1 MACTNATLQAPA
13 NFKGF
18 IENAERH
25 WLIQANLDNAVETV
39 VNCVRNKNGETDNSQ
54 HGQAQYQSPLNQA
67 EYLQSSWRWPERREQ
82 FRTSPLHHQNTQQQY
97 RRHVFRVHLTHI
109 QTYTQIHMCTYI
121 HPDTNMARNHSK
133 TANVHQGSLCILMSV
148 GISYWDFL

>member
-67 EYLQSSWRWPERREQ
+67 EYLQSSWR
-82 FRTSPLHHQNTQQQY
+82 
-97 RRHVFRVHLTHI
+97 
-109 QTYTQIHMCTYI
+109 
-121 HPDTNMARNHSK
+121 
-133 TANVHQGSLCILMSV
+133 
-148 GISYWDFL
+148 